1 MAYSAARLHATRA
14 VRAAGY
20 RVRQRGGAH
29 YNTFLALEAALGPG
43 AADLVAYLDSC
54 REKRNALAYDAGQA
68 VSTSEADDLVREAAK
83 LRGLVDTWL
92 RQRR

>member
-1 MAYSAARLHATRA
+1 MAYSAARLHAVRA

-29 YNTFLALEAALGPG
+29 YNTFVALEVALGP
-43 AADLVAYLDSC
+43 ASADLVAYLDSC

-68 VSTSEADDLVREAAK
+68 VSATEADELVREVAK
-83 LRGLVDTWL
+83 LRAVVDAWL
-92 RQRR
+92 RERR